1 MSRADNPLL
10 AAHDLPAFSRIKP
23 EHVEPAL
30 DSLLADNRH
39 RIAALL
45 EDETATGW
53 HGFVAVM
60 EDLDE
65 RLHRMWSPVS
75 HLNSVMD
82 SDALREV
89 YDRCLPRLS
98 EYATEVA
105 QNPGLYQRYR
115 ELVNSDEFRQLDAAQ
130 QQLVRNV
137 VRDFRLG
144 GAELEGEPQARFA
157 EVEKKLAV
165 LKNQFAKNV
174 LDATQAWHI
183 DIQDEAEL
191 AGLPESALSQ
201 ARQTAGQAG
210 VEGWRF
216 TLDAPS
222 YLAVV
227 TYADNREL
235 RRQVYTAYVT
245 RASDEG
251 PFAGEHDNASLMQ
264 EITALR
270 HEKAQLLGYNNYAEL
285 SLVKK
290 MAQNVDEVEG
300 FLRDLATRTR
310 EVALDEFEDLKIF
323 ASGQGLEGALQ
334 AWDVAY
340 YSEKLRQQQYAISQ
354 EALRPYF
361 PVNKVLEG
369 MFDLIHRLYGI
380 RVEEDNKVDVWH
392 DDVTFY
398 RMLDSS
404 GRQRG
409 AFYLDPYA
417 RNHKRGGAW
426 MDECVSRKRK
436 ANAVQQPVAY
446 LTCNFSPPIDG
457 QPSLL
462 THDEVTTLFHEFGHG
477 LHHMLTQV
485 DYVSVSGINGVEW
498 DAVEL
503 PSQFM
508 ENWCWQ
514 KEVVDNLSGH
524 YETGESLPES
534 MFEKML
540 NAKNF
545 QSGLQMAR
553 QLEFALFDLIL
564 HASYGR
570 WTDIQ
575 QVLDAVRQDVA
586 VVIPPRF
593 NRFQN
598 GFTHIFAGGY
608 AAGYYSYKWA
618 EVLSA
623 DAFSKFEENGLFD
636 PATGQAFL
644 TEVLERGGSR
654 PAMELFRAFRGR
666 KPSIDALLRH
676 SGLAA

>member
-1 MSRADNPLL
+1 MNNDANPLL
-10 AAHDLPAFSRIKP
+10 SQQSLPPFSAIRP

-30 DSLLADNRH
+30 DLMLAQNRS
-39 RIAALL
+39 RIAAILD
-45 EDETATGW
+45 DESATGW
-53 HGFVAVM
+53 DGFVAVM
-60 EDLDE
+60 EVLDE
-65 RLHRMWSPVS
+65 QLHRLWSPVS

-89 YDRCLPRLS
+89 YDRCLPKLS

-115 ELVNSDEFRQLDAAQ
+115 DVANSEVFAQLDVAQ
-130 QQLVRNV
+130 QQLINNV
-137 VRDFRLG
+137 LRDFRLG
-144 GAELEGEPQARFA
+144 GAELEGEAQARFA
-157 EVEKKLAV
+157 DVEKQLSL

-174 LDATQAWHI
+174 LDATQAWHV
-183 DIQDEAEL
+183 DITNKAEI
-191 AGLPESALSQ
+191 AGLPESALML
-201 ARQTAGQAG
+201 ARQAAEQAG
-210 VEGWRF
+210 VIGWRF

-222 YLAVV
+222 YLAVA

-235 RRQVYTAYVT
+235 RKQIYTAYVT

-251 PFAGEHDNASLMQ
+251 PHANQWDNAPLMT
-264 EITALR
+264 EIMKLR
-270 HEKAQLLGYNNYAEL
+270 HDKAQLLGFNSYAEL
-285 SLVKK
+285 SLEKK
-290 MAQNVDEVEG
+290 MAQQVEEVTG
-300 FLRDLATRTR
+300 FLRDLGERSRAA
-310 EVALDEFEDLKIF
+310 ALADVETLKSF
-323 ASGQGLEGALQ
+323 TAQQGLKGSMQ

-340 YSEKLRQQQYAISQ
+340 YSERLRQQQYAISQ

-361 PVNKVLEG
+361 PMSKVLDG
-369 MFDLIHRLYGI
+369 MFDLISRLYGI
-380 RVEEDNKVDVWH
+380 RVQVDNTVDVWH
-392 DDVTFY
+392 SDVRFY
-398 RMLDSS
+398 RLYDAA
-404 GRQRG
+404 GNERG
-409 AFYLDPYA
+409 AFYLDPFA

-426 MDECVSRKRK
+426 MDECVSRKRMTET
-436 ANAVQQPVAY
+436 VQQPVAY
-446 LTCNFSPPIDG
+446 LTCNFSPPVND

-485 DYVSVSGINGVEW
+485 DYVSVAGINGVEW

-514 KEVVDNLSGH
+514 KEVIDKLSSH
-524 YETGESLPES
+524 YRSGEPLPED
-534 MFEKML
+534 MFDKL
-540 NAKNF
+540 YAARNF
-545 QSGLQMAR
+545 QSGMQMAR
-553 QLEFALFDLIL
+553 QLEFALFDLLL
-564 HASYGR
+564 HDNYGQ
-570 WTDIQ
+570 WDSVQ
-575 QVLDAVRQDVA
+575 QLLDTVRQDVA
-586 VVIPPRF
+586 VLIPPRF

-644 TEVLERGGSR
+644 TKVLERGGSR
-654 PAMELFRAFRGR
+654 PAMDLFVAFRER
-666 KPSIDALLRH
+666 KPTIDALLRH

>member
-1 MSRADNPLL
+1 MNTENNPLL
-10 AAHDLPAFSRIKP
+10 TISELPEFSGIRP
-23 EHVEPAL
+23 DHVEPAL
-30 DSLLADNRH
+30 DVLLTQNRE

-45 EDETATGW
+45 ADESATGW
-53 HGFVAVM
+53 DSFVAAM
-60 EDLDE
+60 EELDE

-89 YDRCLPRLS
+89 YDRCLPRLT

-105 QNPGLYQRYR
+105 QNPQLYQRYR
-115 ELVNSDEFRQLDAAQ
+115 QLLHSDEFEKLDTAQRQL
-130 QQLVRNV
+130 VHNV

-144 GAELEGEPQARFA
+144 GAELEGEKQTRFA
-157 EVEKKLAV
+157 EVEKQLAV

-183 DIQDEAEL
+183 DITDEAGL
-191 AGLPESALSQ
+191 SGLPESSLSL
-201 ARQTAGQAG
+201 ARQTAEQASAR
-210 VEGWRF
+210 GWRF

-227 TYADNREL
+227 TYAHNREL
-235 RRQVYTAYVT
+235 RKQVYSAYVT

-251 PFAGEHDNASLMQ
+251 PNAGKHDNASLMLD
-264 EITALR
+264 ITRLR
-270 HEKAQLLGYNNYAEL
+270 HEKAQLLGYTNYAEL
-285 SLVKK
+285 SLVRK
-290 MAQNVDEVEG
+290 MAQQVDEVEN
-300 FLRDLATRTR
+300 FLRDLAARSR
-310 EVALDEFEDLKIF
+310 DVAQQEHEELKAF
-323 ASGQGLEGALQ
+323 AVAEGLEGAMQ
-334 AWDVAY
+334 SWDIAY

-361 PVNKVLEG
+361 PVSKVLDG
-369 MFDLIHRLYGI
+369 MFELIHRLYGI
-380 RVEEDNKVDVWH
+380 RVEADNSVDVWH
-392 DDVTFY
+392 KDVSFY
-398 RMLDSS
+398 RLFDSA
-404 GRQRG
+404 GAQRG

-426 MDECVSRKRK
+426 MDECVSRKRQTGSI
-436 ANAVQQPVAY
+436 QQPVAY
-446 LTCNFSPPIDG
+446 LTCNFSPPVG
-457 QPSLL
+457 EQPSLL

-477 LHHMLTQV
+477 LHHMLTKV

-514 KEVVDNLSGH
+514 KEVVDGLSAH
-524 YETGESLPES
+524 YQTGEQLPDA

-540 NAKNF
+540 AAKNF
-545 QSGLQMAR
+545 QSGIQMVR

-564 HASYGR
+564 HDSFGR
-570 WTDIQ
+570 WSDIQ

-586 VVIPPRF
+586 VIIPPRF

-644 TEVLERGGSR
+644 TEVLEQGGSR
-654 PAMELFRAFRGR
+654 PAMELFESFRGR
-666 KPSIDALLRH
+666 KPGINALLRH
-676 SGLAA
+676 SGLAV